1 MTQEPSPAPAQTLSF
16 PEGLTER
23 LGGPLWA
30 LMGLSPAPMSPCTEP
45 DNSLSVSIPEPS
57 PLRVLLGSS
66 LTIPC
71 YFIDPMHP
79 VTTAPSTAPL
89 APRIKWSRISKEK
102 EVVLLVATEGRVRV
116 NSAYQDKVT
125 LPNYPAI
132 PSDATLEIQNL
143 RSNDSGIYR
152 CEVMHGIEDSQVRAC
167 PGGPCFTYRKN
178 QNGIRT
184 GGHPGRL
191 ACKPRLLLLP
201 VHTSVELLNFSCF
214 LCNVKLVISLSL
226 DSE

>member
-1 MTQEPSPAPAQTLSF
+1 MQSVPHHRHRQAYWILSF
-16 PEGLTER
+16 PEMLTGRLLRPLRALTGLSLTPSPR
-23 LGGPLWA
+23 
-30 LMGLSPAPMSPCTEP
+30 LSPADP

-57 PLRVLLGSS
+57 PLRVLLGTS

-102 EVVLLVATEGRVRV
+102 EVVLLVATEGQVRV
-116 NSAYQDKVT
+116 NSAYQDKVS

-143 RSNDSGIYR
+143 RSNDSGVYR
-152 CEVMHGIEDSQVRAC
+152 CEVIHGIEDSEATLEVVVKGESL
-167 PGGPCFTYRKN
+167 PGDTGSPVQRTRKASSPWLSKPSSRPCRFAPPSSYSDPTV
-178 QNGIRT
+178 T
-184 GGHPGRL
+184 G
-191 ACKPRLLLLP
+191 
-201 VHTSVELLNFSCF
+201 SW
-214 LCNVKLVISLSL
+214 
-226 DSE
+226 

>member
-1 MTQEPSPAPAQTLSF
+1 
-16 PEGLTER
+16 
-23 LGGPLWA
+23 
-30 LMGLSPAPMSPCTEP
+30 MSPCTEP

-79 VTTAPSTAPL
+79 VTTAPSPAPL

-132 PSDATLEIQNL
+132 PSDATLEIQNM

-152 CEVMHGIEDSQVRAC
+152 CEVMHGIEDSQATLEVVVK
-167 PGGPCFTYRKN
+167 GESL
-178 QNGIRT
+178 T
-184 GGHPGRL
+184 GGTLLHLQKEPECHPHWWAPRL
-191 ACKPRLLLLP
+191 AGLQTPAP
-201 VHTSVELLNFSCF
+201 PPA
-214 LCNVKLVISLSL
+214 SLHLS
-226 DSE
+226 

>member
-1 MTQEPSPAPAQTLSF
+1 MQCVPLHRCKQAAWRLSF
-16 PEGLTER
+16 LEGLTGR
-23 LGGPLWA
+23 QGGHLSA
-30 LMGLSPAPMSPCTEP
+30 LTDPSLTTDP

-57 PLRVLLGSS
+57 PLRVLLGTS

-89 APRIKWSRISKEK
+89 TPRIKWSHISKEK
-102 EVVLLVATEGRVRV
+102 EVVLLVATEGQVRV
-116 NSAYQDKVT
+116 NSAFQDKVS

-152 CEVMHGIEDSQVRAC
+152 CEVMHGIEDSEATLEVVVKGESRPRDAGSPVERTRMLSSPCGPRQVGAEI
-167 PGGPCFTYRKN
+167 PAP
-178 QNGIRT
+178 
-184 GGHPGRL
+184 
-191 ACKPRLLLLP
+191 ALP
-201 VHTSVELLNFSCF
+201 THTPVC
-214 LCNVKLVISLSL
+214 IT
-226 DSE
+226 